1 MNMWKLLVIL
11 AVIKIKLQGDSRSNE
26 LPSIS
31 EGLAQYLSGLK
42 VDKVTKLS
50 FSTVCTKSAGMR
62 DSENDKIQSYDNVF
76 KSIGGKVY

>member
-42 VDKVTKLS
+42 VDKVKQKVQRS
-50 FSTVCTKSAGMR
+50 FKTVSL
-62 DSENDKIQSYDNVF
+62 
-76 KSIGGKVY
+76 

>member
-42 VDKVTKLS
+42 VDKV
-50 FSTVCTKSAGMR
+50 
-62 DSENDKIQSYDNVF
+62 NKIVIFNC
-76 KSIGGKVY
+76 VYKKCRNERFRK